1 MLRAAVHK
9 KKREREREKF
19 KINGFPFTGQ
29 RIFIFFFFYTM
40 AVNPHVFDIEMAQ
53 VPREHVKDVLRA
65 ILHSIF
71 FHRLLINI
79 TPRELRVL
87 ETTVSTTDSP
97 DVEILIEERVNEFVQ
112 NINTSQPKQGK
123 MAVLFY
129 EKRLKKNWYQFTK
142 SEELACWE
150 QWSIT
155 LNLINPQ
162 TETERHSTKRSV
174 SRNLS
179 QCLLDVLKMA
189 NDYKEHIPSI
199 TTTEGNPFPYQM
211 ATPAKSETW
220 NTMIKRLLVIDVPP
234 VESQR
239 RGSLSSPT
247 TTSIQRSSSPTK
259 EQNALRMALEHD
271 HL

>member
-1 MLRAAVHK
+1 
-9 KKREREREKF
+9 
-19 KINGFPFTGQ
+19 
-29 RIFIFFFFYTM
+29 M

-65 ILHSIF
+65 ILHSIC

-112 NINTSQPKQGK
+112 STSLSQTKQAK

-129 EKRLKKNWYQFTK
+129 EKRLKKNWYQFSK

-155 LNLINPQ
+155 LSIINPQ
-162 TETERHSTKRSV
+162 TETERYKAQRSV

-211 ATPAKSETW
+211 ATPTKSETW
-220 NTMIKRLLVIDVPP
+220 NAMIKRLLVIDLPA
-234 VESQR
+234 ETQR
-239 RGSLSSPT
+239 RGSMSSPT
-247 TTSIQRSSSPTK
+247 TQRSSSPTK
-259 EQNALRMALEHD
+259 DQGTLRMSLGHD
-271 HL
+271 L